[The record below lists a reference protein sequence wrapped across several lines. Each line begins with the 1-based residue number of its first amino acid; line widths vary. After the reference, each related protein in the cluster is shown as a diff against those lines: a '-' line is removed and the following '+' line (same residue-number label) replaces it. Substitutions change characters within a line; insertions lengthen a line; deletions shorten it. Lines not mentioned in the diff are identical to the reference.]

1 MPQGGSVE
9 YLTGLTARF
18 IPIVCYA
25 WYSYAMMGRY
35 LGKNYVIN
43 KRPWLGAL
51 SAISLGLYSFSASA
65 DFYAGALLSYSN
77 AEYHQASSSS
87 VAEGSPFLL
96 QAQAGYFFTDY
107 FALEARYGTSVQ
119 RDNGLSVDNVASGF
133 AKFNIPVSER
143 VALYGLAGYSSV
155 QIDQQKVGSEKEQ
168 GFSFG
173 MGAHYALDKRSAVVF
188 EFVDNVAEDKVRLNS
203 ISLGFQ
209 HRF

>member
-1 MPQGGSVE
+1 M
-9 YLTGLTARF
+9 
-18 IPIVCYA
+18 
-25 WYSYAMMGRY
+25 
-35 LGKNYVIN
+35 IN

-51 SAISLGLYSFSASA
+51 SAISLGLCSFSASA

-77 AEYHQASSSS
+77 AEYLHTSSSS

-96 QAQAGYFFTDY
+96 QAQAGYFFNDY
-107 FALEARYGTSVQ
+107 LALEARYGTSLE
-119 RDNGLSVDNVASGF
+119 RDGGLSVDSIASGF

-155 QIDQQKVGSEKEQ
+155 QIDKQNTGSGDDQ

-173 MGAHYALDKRSAVVF
+173 MGVHYALDSQSAVVF
-188 EFVDNVAEDKVRLNS
+188 EFVDTLSSDDARLNAM
-203 ISLGFQ
+203 SLGFQ

>member
-1 MPQGGSVE
+1 M
-9 YLTGLTARF
+9 
-18 IPIVCYA
+18 
-25 WYSYAMMGRY
+25 
-35 LGKNYVIN
+35 IN
-43 KRPWLGAL
+43 KRPWLRTL
-51 SAISLGLYSFSASA
+51 STISLALYSFSASA

-77 AEYHQASSSS
+77 AEYHHTSSSS

-96 QAQAGYFFTDY
+96 QAQAGYFFNDY
-107 FALEARYGTSVQ
+107 LALEARYGTSVQ
-119 RDNGLSVDNVASGF
+119 RDNGLAVDSLTSGF

-155 QIDQQKVGSEKEQ
+155 QIDQQKVGSNDEQ

-173 MGAHYALDKRSAVVF
+173 MGAHYALDKQSAVVF
-188 EFVDNVAEDKVRLNS
+188 EFIDSVSEDKIRLNG

>member
-1 MPQGGSVE
+1 M
-9 YLTGLTARF
+9 
-18 IPIVCYA
+18 
-25 WYSYAMMGRY
+25 
-35 LGKNYVIN
+35 IN

-51 SAISLGLYSFSASA
+51 SAISLGFCSFSASA
-65 DFYAGALLSYSN
+65 DFYTGALLSYSN
-77 AEYHQASSSS
+77 AEFHHASSSS

-96 QAQAGYFFTDY
+96 QAQAGYFFIDY

-119 RDNGLSVDNVASGF
+119 RENGLAVDSIASGY

-155 QIDQQKVGSEKEQ
+155 EIDQQKVGSDKEQ

-173 MGAHYALDKRSAVVF
+173 MGAHYALDKHSAVVF
-188 EFVDNVAEDKVRLNS
+188 EFIDNVSEDKVRLNT

>member
-1 MPQGGSVE
+1 MV
-9 YLTGLTARF
+9 
-18 IPIVCYA
+18 
-25 WYSYAMMGRY
+25 GRY
-35 LGKNYVIN
+35 LGNNYVIN

-51 SAISLGLYSFSASA
+51 SAISLGLCSFSASA

-77 AEYHQASSSS
+77 AEYHHTTSSS

-96 QAQAGYFFTDY
+96 QAQAGYFFNDY
-107 FALEARYGTSVQ
+107 LGFEARYGTSLE
-119 RDNGLSVDNVASGF
+119 RDSGLAVDSIVSGF
-133 AKFNIPVSER
+133 AKFNIPVSDR

-155 QIDQQKVGSEKEQ
+155 QIDQQNVGSGKDQ

-173 MGAHYALDKRSAVVF
+173 MGAHYALDKQSAIVF
-188 EFVDNVAEDKVRLNS
+188 EFIDSLAEDKVRLNG